1 MNICLFY
8 FGWKKLPSYP
18 HPILA
23 PGVAFSDDRVVVI
36 GGYDIIAGKNIKIDV
51 IFFLN

>member
-23 PGVAFSDDRVVVI
+23 PGVVVVI